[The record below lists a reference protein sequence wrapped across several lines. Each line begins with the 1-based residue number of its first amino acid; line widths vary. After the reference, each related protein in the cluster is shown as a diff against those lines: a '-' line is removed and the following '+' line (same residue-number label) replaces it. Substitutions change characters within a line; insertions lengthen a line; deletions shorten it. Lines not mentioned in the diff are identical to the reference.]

1 MKNTVNQPSKEGEQ
15 SRVVTTTVPVTRS
28 AHGSTWQPEPC
39 GLSREELRKII
50 ADQLG

>member
-1 MKNTVNQPSKEGEQ
+1 MKNIINRNSMAGEQ
-15 SRVVTTTVPVTRS
+15 PRHIKNTTALVLPKIKK
-28 AHGSTWQPEPC
+28 AWQPEPC